1 MTPGDSPDESSAPA
15 MYHVDSHNPKG
26 GIIDVSSYDDAVLR
40 QISELMAAFGRLRDA
55 ERSIMR
61 AAEDYMKLSET
72 DMRALHF
79 IILSRNR
86 GEIATPGAI
95 AAHLHISTASTT
107 KLLDRLER
115 GGHIERHAHPT
126 DRRALAITASDAT
139 RLAATDSV
147 GRQQSRRFY
156 AAARLTA
163 EEREVVTRFIDDMT
177 QEISHTAQ
185 ADQSDGA
192 EASQTS

>member
-1 MTPGDSPDESSAPA
+1 MTPGDSPHESGPPT
-15 MYHVDSHNPKG
+15 MYHVDANNPKG
-26 GIIDVSSYDDAVLR
+26 GIIDVSSYDDETLR
-40 QISELMAAFGRLRDA
+40 QISELMAALGRLREA
-55 ERSIMR
+55 ERALMR

-95 AAHLHISTASTT
+95 ASHLHISTASTT

-115 GGHIERHAHPT
+115 GDHIERHAHPT
-126 DRRALAITASDAT
+126 DRRALAITATELT
-139 RLAATDSV
+139 RRAATESV

-156 AAARLTA
+156 AAARLTPK
-163 EEREVVTRFIDDMT
+163 ERDVVTRFIDDMT
-177 QEISHTAQ
+177 QEISHPAP
-185 ADQSDGA
+185 A
-192 EASQTS
+192 